1 MLKGVK
7 SNKNRT
13 SKRNNILINN
23 VLIPIKTHK
32 RSFFP
37 VLTASLK
44 LQYFRYFNT
53 LLTPAKP
60 IRFPDDLPNR
70 RPENRLF
77 HQFWEF
83 RTSGCS
89 HHSTFP

>member
-60 IRFPDDLPNR
+60 IRFLDDLPNR

-77 HQFWEF
+77 HRFWGF
-83 RTSGCS
+83 RTSGYLLR
-89 HHSTFP
+89 STSP

>member
-7 SNKNRT
+7 SNKNRI
-13 SKRNNILINN
+13 SKHNNILINKA
-23 VLIPIKTHK
+23 LISIKTHR

-44 LQYFRYFNT
+44 QQYFRYFNT

-60 IRFPDDLPNR
+60 IRFPDDLLNR
-70 RPENRLF
+70 P
-77 HQFWEF
+77 
-83 RTSGCS
+83 
-89 HHSTFP
+89 P